1 LKSKIYFIFVR
12 RVKLKRII
20 NLTKSKKKNN
30 KKRYDTCPL
39 KSMGA
44 FKILLKNQEQ
54 KLGIKRIRTKVDIPI
69 NQRII
74 MDSFMGN
81 VIFKVRRE
89 KSGRIRKKKK
99 TIDITLLTQHH
110 LVPPQQENDDVMLPI
125 TL

>member
-1 LKSKIYFIFVR
+1 
-12 RVKLKRII
+12 
-20 NLTKSKKKNN
+20 
-30 KKRYDTCPL
+30 
-39 KSMGA
+39 MGA

-89 KSGRIRKKKK
+89 KSGRIRKKKRPS
-99 TIDITLLTQHH
+99 TSLC
-110 LVPPQQENDDVMLPI
+110 
-125 TL
+125 